1 MIDAL
6 GAPQSV
12 LVLGATSDIA
22 AATLGRFAQMGRLHR
37 AVLAARDADALAQV
51 AATVHASGVADVEQV
66 PLEASDPDSV
76 AAAVHAGFAGGDIDV
91 MLVAFGVLPDQ
102 QRALAQPDLAVRA
115 AQVNFVGA
123 GVAALHAAN
132 ALRRQG
138 HGVLVVLSSAAGER
152 PRRSNFVYGATKAGL
167 DALCTGLGDELQ
179 GSGAAVM
186 VVRPGFVRTKLTA
199 HLQPAPLATSPDA
212 VAEAIARHLTARS
225 GTVWV
230 PGALRPVMSVLRHV
244 PRPIFR
250 RLPL

>member
-1 MIDAL
+1 VIDAL

-22 AATLGRFAQMGRLHR
+22 AATVTRFAAAGRLRR
-37 AVLAARDADALAQV
+37 AVLAARDPDALSVV
-51 AATVHASGVADVEQV
+51 AGHAHALGVRDVVQV

-76 AAAVHAGFAGGDIDV
+76 EAAVSAGFAGGDIDV
-91 MLVAFGVLPDQ
+91 VLVAFGVLPDQ
-102 QRALAQPDLAVRA
+102 QRALARPDLAVCA

-123 GVAALHAAN
+123 SVAALHAAN

-138 HGVLVVLSSAAGER
+138 HGVLVVLSSAAAER

-167 DALCTGLGDELQ
+167 DALCTGLGDELH
-179 GSGAAVM
+179 GSGASVV

-199 HLQPAPLATSPDA
+199 HLQPAPLATAPET
-212 VAEAIARHLTARS
+212 VAEAIATHLTTGS

-230 PGALRPVMSVLRHV
+230 PRQLRAVMSVLRHL
-244 PRPIFR
+244 PRPVFR
-250 RLPL
+250 KLPL